1 MAESISASQQG
12 DELSSPQSQKHLLA
26 DSNRAALYKTS
37 KDVEKPS
44 GSDENNNVILLEKI
58 NTKGDAN
65 NNNDDD
71 EADNH
76 NHDDDDDGAIRLKPK
91 MTLLN
96 GCTVIVGSIIG
107 SGIFVAPKGV
117 LLNTGSVG
125 LSLVIWVLS
134 GVYSLIGAFC
144 FAELGCMI
152 PKSGA
157 DYAYI
162 MTSFGPFL
170 AFIRLWI
177 ECMIVRPTSQAI
189 VALTFA
195 LYALR
200 PVYPDCEPPILAVKF
215 LAVVCILILTF
226 VNCWS
231 VKWSTMV
238 QDLFTYGKLLAL
250 AIIILSGAYQ
260 LCQGHVQ
267 NFNFDNSI
275 WDVSRI
281 ALSFYSGLFAYN
293 GWNYLNF
300 VIEELIE
307 PAKNLPKAIMIS
319 CVLVTIVY
327 TLTIIAFHTTL
338 TVGEVLSAE
347 AVAVTFA
354 SRIFGGWSILV
365 PIFVAMSTFGGVNGI
380 LLTSSRLFYAGAEE
394 KQMPSL
400 LSMIQINHLTPTPA
414 VIAMCLLSLFYL
426 LVNDIYALINYVGFT
441 SWLAIGLAVACV
453 PYLRWKHPEWERP
466 IKVNLF
472 WPYIYILATVFITT
486 VPMVSDPNST
496 LMGCLMVAT
505 GIPVY
510 FLFIGWKKKPKC
522 VNRIVDSI
530 TNVLQKIMVVVPP
543 EKKLS

>member
-1 MAESISASQQG
+1 MAESIALTTPIGAQQQQQ
-12 DELSSPQSQKHLLA
+12 DDLSSPQSQKPLLGDRSGA
-26 DSNRAALYKTS
+26 YALGGDPKATSSTS
-37 KDVEKPS
+37 KIPI
-44 GSDENNNVILLEKI
+44 G
-58 NTKGDAN
+58 
-65 NNNDDD
+65 DDD
-71 EADNH
+71 E
-76 NHDDDDDGAIRLKPK
+76 DDGAIRLKPK

-117 LLNTGSVG
+117 LQNTGSVG
-125 LSLVIWVLS
+125 LSIVVWVLS
-134 GVYSLIGAFC
+134 GLYSLIGAFC

-162 MTSFGPFL
+162 MTSFGPFM
-170 AFIRLWI
+170 AFMRLWI

-200 PVYPDCEPPILAVKF
+200 PIYPDCEPPMVSVKF

-231 VKWSTMV
+231 VKWSTFV
-238 QDLFTYGKLLAL
+238 QDIFTYGKLLAL
-250 AIIILSGAYQ
+250 AIIILSGVYQ
-260 LCQGHVQ
+260 LTQGKTQ
-267 NFNFDNSI
+267 NFTFDGSV
-275 WDVSRI
+275 WDVSKI

-319 CVLVTIVY
+319 CVLVTVVY

-338 TVGEVLSAE
+338 TVAEVLSAE

-354 SRIFGGWSILV
+354 TRLYGGFAILV
-365 PIFVAMSTFGGVNGI
+365 PVFVAMSTFGGVNGI
-380 LLTSSRLFYAGAEE
+380 LFTSSRLFYAGAEE
-394 KQMPSL
+394 RQMPSI
-400 LSMIQINHLTPTPA
+400 LSMIQVNHLTPTPA
-414 VIAMCLLSLFYL
+414 VIAMCLLSLIYL
-426 LVNDIYALINYVGFT
+426 LSNDIYMLINYVGFA

-453 PYLRWKHPEWERP
+453 PYLRWKHPDWERP
-466 IKVNLF
+466 IKVNLA
-472 WPYIYILATVFITT
+472 WPVIYILATLFIIT
-486 VPMVSDPNST
+486 VPMIEDPFST
-496 LMGCLMVAT
+496 LMGCAIIAT
-505 GIPVY
+505 GAPVY
-510 FLFIGWKKKPKC
+510 LLFIGWKSKP
-522 VNRIVDSI
+522 RILSSVVDQI
-530 TNVLQKIMVVVPP
+530 TLVLQKIMVVVPP
-543 EKKLS
+543 ERKKK

>member
-1 MAESISASQQG
+1 MSETIAMTPAGQTAS
-12 DELSSPQSQKHLLA
+12 DLLSSPESQKPLLG
-26 DSNRAALYKTS
+26 DRASVYATTS
-37 KDVEKPS
+37 KTGQKPTS
-44 GSDENNNVILLEKI
+44 SAAK
-58 NTKGDAN
+58 
-65 NNNDDD
+65 DDGG
-71 EADNH
+71 
-76 NHDDDDDGAIRLKPK
+76 DDDDGAVRLKPK

-117 LLNTGSVG
+117 LINTGSVG
-125 LSLVIWVLS
+125 LSITIWVLS
-134 GVYSLIGAFC
+134 GLYSLVGAFC

-189 VALTFA
+189 VAMTFA

-200 PVYPDCEPPILAVKF
+200 PIYPDCEPPMESVKL

-231 VKWSTMV
+231 VKWSTFV
-238 QDLFTYGKLLAL
+238 QDIFTYGKLLAL
-250 AIIILSGAYQ
+250 ALIILSGTHQ
-260 LCQGHVQ
+260 LATGHTEHFSFKNMTDPTEVAGH
-267 NFNFDNSI
+267 DA
-275 WDVSRI
+275 I
-281 ALSFYSGLFAYN
+281 AIDWAKVILSFYSGLFAYN

-319 CVLVTIVY
+319 CILVTVVY
-327 TLTIIAFHTTL
+327 TMTIAAFHT
-338 TVGEVLSAE
+338 VLSVQDVLSSG

-354 SRIFGGWSILV
+354 ERLYGKWSLIV

-394 KQMPSL
+394 RQMPSL
-400 LSMIQINHLTPTPA
+400 LSMIQISHLTPTPA
-414 VIAMCLLSLFYL
+414 VIAMCLLSLLYL
-426 LVNDIYALINYVGFT
+426 MSNDIYLLINYVGFT
-441 SWLAIGLAVACV
+441 SWLAIGIAVACV

-466 IKVNLF
+466 IKVHLF
-472 WPYIYILATVFITT
+472 WPIIYIIATLVIITVPILSEPKSTIMGCVIIATGVPVYYVFIVWKTKPRFFS
-486 VPMVSDPNST
+486 VT
-496 LMGCLMVAT
+496 LD
-505 GIPVY
+505 
-510 FLFIGWKKKPKC
+510 K
-522 VNRIVDSI
+522 I
-530 TNVLQKIMVVVPP
+530 THALQKIMVVVPP
-543 EKKLS
+543 EKKNN

>member
-1 MAESISASQQG
+1 MAESIPLTSPSGAGPQS
-12 DELSSPQSQKHLLA
+12 DLSSPQSQKPLLPGDKA
-26 DSNRAALYKTS
+26 SVYAKTS
-37 KDVEKPS
+37 DAGQKPTTS
-44 GSDENNNVILLEKI
+44 VVGVGDE
-58 NTKGDAN
+58 
-65 NNNDDD
+65 
-71 EADNH
+71 
-76 NHDDDDDGAIRLKPK
+76 DDGAIRLKPK

-117 LLNTGSVG
+117 LLQTNSVG
-125 LSLVIWVLS
+125 LSIIIWVLS

-200 PVYPDCEPPILAVKF
+200 PIYPDCDPPIVSVKF

-231 VKWSTMV
+231 VRWSTFV
-238 QDLFTYGKLLAL
+238 QDVFTYGKLLAL
-250 AIIILSGAYQ
+250 AIIILTGVYQ
-260 LCQGHVQ
+260 LTQGKTEH
-267 NFNFDNSI
+267 FTFDGSV
-275 WDVSRI
+275 WDITKI

-319 CVLVTIVY
+319 CVLVTVVY
-327 TLTIIAFHTTL
+327 TCTIVAFHTTL
-338 TVGEVLSAE
+338 SVSEVLSAE

-354 SRIFGGWSILV
+354 NRIYGKFALLV
-365 PIFVAMSTFGGVNGI
+365 PVFVAMSTFGGVNGI

-394 KQMPSL
+394 KQMPSI
-400 LSMIQINHLTPTPA
+400 LSMIQVSHLTPTPA
-414 VIAMCLLSLFYL
+414 VIAMCLLSLIYL
-426 LVNDIYALINYVGFT
+426 LSNDIYLLINYVGFT

-453 PYLRWKHPEWERP
+453 PYLRWKHPDWERP
-466 IKVNLF
+466 IKVHLF
-472 WPYIYILATVFITT
+472 WPIIYILATIFITT
-486 VPMVSDPNST
+486 VPMISDPKST
-496 LMGCLMVAT
+496 LMGCVIILT
-505 GIPVY
+505 GVPVY
-510 FLFIGWKKKPKC
+510 FLFIGWKSKPRWL
-522 VNRIVDSI
+522 NNFVDKV
-530 TNVLQKIMVVVPP
+530 TLALQKIMVVVPP
-543 EKKLS
+543 EKKKN

>member
-1 MAESISASQQG
+1 MAESIALTSPIGQTTVSG
-12 DELSSPQSQKHLLA
+12 DSLSSPQSQKHLLA
-26 DSNRAALYKTS
+26 GDKASVYATTS
-37 KDVEKPS
+37 VTGQMPTS
-44 GSDENNNVILLEKI
+44 
-58 NTKGDAN
+58 TKNGGP
-65 NNNDDD
+65 
-71 EADNH
+71 
-76 NHDDDDDGAIRLKPK
+76 DDDDDGAIRLKPK

-117 LLNTGSVG
+117 LDNTGSVG
-125 LSLVIWVLS
+125 LSIVVWILS

-162 MTSFGPFL
+162 MTSFGPFM
-170 AFIRLWI
+170 AFMRLWI

-200 PVYPDCEPPILAVKF
+200 PIYPDCEPPVVSIKF

-231 VKWSTMV
+231 VKWSTFV
-238 QDLFTYGKLLAL
+238 QDIFTYGKLFAL
-250 AIIILSGAYQ
+250 AIIIVTGIYQ
-260 LCQGHVQ
+260 LSQGKTE
-267 NFNFDNSI
+267 NFNFDGSV

-319 CVLVTIVY
+319 CLLVTVVY
-327 TLTIIAFHTTL
+327 TLTIVAFHTTL
-338 TVGEVLSAE
+338 SVKEVLSAE

-354 SRIFGGWSILV
+354 NRLYGGFALLV
-365 PIFVAMSTFGGVNGI
+365 PVFVAMSTFGGVNGI
-380 LLTSSRLFYAGAEE
+380 LFTSSRLFYAGAEE
-394 KQMPSL
+394 RQMPSI
-400 LSMIQINHLTPTPA
+400 LSMIQVNHLTPTPA
-414 VIAMCLLSLFYL
+414 VIAMCLLSLIYL
-426 LVNDIYALINYVGFT
+426 LPNDIYLLINYVGFT
-441 SWLAIGLAVACV
+441 AWLAIGLAVACV
-453 PYLRWKHPEWERP
+453 PYLRYKHPEWERP
-466 IKVNLF
+466 IKVHLF
-472 WPYIYILATVFITT
+472 WPIIYIIATLFIIT
-486 VPMVSDPNST
+486 VPMISEPKST
-496 LMGCLMVAT
+496 LMGCLIIAT

-510 FLFIGWKKKPKC
+510 FLFIGWKSKPRC
-522 VNRIVDSI
+522 LNNIVDQI
-530 TNVLQKIMVVVPP
+530 TLVLQKIMVVVPP
-543 EKKLS
+543 EKKSN

>member
-1 MAESISASQQG
+1 MAESIRMTSTSG
-12 DELSSPQSQKHLLA
+12 GSGSPSGELASPQSQKHLLEEA
-26 DSNRAALYKTS
+26 KQTTGL
-37 KDVEKPS
+37 
-44 GSDENNNVILLEKI
+44 NVD
-58 NTKGDAN
+58 DAP
-65 NNNDDD
+65 
-71 EADNH
+71 E
-76 NHDDDDDGAIRLKPK
+76 DDGAIRLKPK

-117 LLNTGSVG
+117 LLHTGSVG
-125 LSLVIWVLS
+125 LSLVIWILS

-162 MTSFGPFL
+162 MTSFGPL
-170 AFIRLWI
+170 MAFIRLWV
-177 ECMIVRPTSQAI
+177 ECIIVRPTSQAI

-195 LYALR
+195 LYALK
-200 PVYPDCEPPILAVKF
+200 PIYPDCEPPMLAVKF

-231 VKWSTMV
+231 VKWSTFV
-238 QDLFTYGKLLAL
+238 QDIFTYGKLLAL
-250 AIIILSGAYQ
+250 LIIILAGGYQ
-260 LCQGHVQ
+260 LTQGKTEY
-267 NFNFDNSI
+267 FTFEGSI

-319 CVLVTIVY
+319 CVLVTVVY

-338 TVGEVLSAE
+338 SVVDVMQAE

-354 SRIFGGWSILV
+354 SRIFGQLALLV

-394 KQMPSL
+394 KQMPSI
-400 LSMIQINHLTPTPA
+400 LSMIQVNHLTPTPA
-414 VIAMCLLSLFYL
+414 VIAMCLLSLVYL
-426 LVNDIYALINYVGFT
+426 LSNDIYQLINYVGFA

-453 PYLRWKHPEWERP
+453 PYLRWKHPDWERP
-466 IKVNLF
+466 IKVHMF
-472 WPYIYILATVFITT
+472 WPIIYILATIFITV
-486 VPMVSDPNST
+486 VPMISDPFST
-496 LMGCLMVAT
+496 LMGCAIIAT

-510 FLFIGWKKKPKC
+510 YVFVAWQSKPRWFNNL
-522 VNRIVDSI
+522 VNSI
-530 TNVLQKIMVVVPP
+530 TLVLQKIMVVVPP
-543 EKKLS
+543 EKKTN

>member
-1 MAESISASQQG
+1 MAESIAMKPAGQSAANDQ
-12 DELSSPQSQKHLLA
+12 LSSPESQKPLLDERSSVYA
-26 DSNRAALYKTS
+26 TTS
-37 KDVEKPS
+37 AS
-44 GSDENNNVILLEKI
+44 GQRPISTSSSSIKKAPLSVD
-58 NTKGDAN
+58 G
-65 NNNDDD
+65 
-71 EADNH
+71 
-76 NHDDDDDGAIRLKPK
+76 DDDDGAIRLKPK

-117 LLNTGSVG
+117 LINTGSTG
-125 LSLVIWVLS
+125 LSIIIWVLS
-134 GVYSLIGAFC
+134 GLYSLVGAFC

-200 PVYPDCEPPILAVKF
+200 PIYPDCEPPTEAVKF

-231 VKWSTMV
+231 VRWSTFV
-238 QDLFTYGKLLAL
+238 QDIFTYGKLLAL
-250 AIIILSGAYQ
+250 ALIICSGSYQ
-260 LCQGHVQ
+260 LALGHTEHFSFKNMTAIDAASHSDQQEPPLDWAKV
-267 NFNFDNSI
+267 I
-275 WDVSRI
+275 
-281 ALSFYSGLFAYN
+281 LSFYSGLFAYN

-300 VIEELIE
+300 VIEELID

-319 CVLVTIVY
+319 CVLVTVVY
-327 TLTIIAFHTTL
+327 TMTIAAFHT
-338 TVGEVLSAE
+338 VLSVQDVLSSG

-354 SRIFGGWSILV
+354 ERLFGQWALVV

-394 KQMPSL
+394 RQMPSI
-400 LSMIQINHLTPTPA
+400 LSMIQVNHLTPTPA
-414 VIAMCLLSLFYL
+414 VIAMCLLSLVYL
-426 LVNDIYALINYVGFT
+426 LSDDIYLLINYVGFA
-441 SWLAIGLAVACV
+441 SWLAIGIAVACV

-466 IKVNLF
+466 IKVNLI
-472 WPYIYILATVFITT
+472 WPIIYIIATLIIIT
-486 VPMVSDPNST
+486 VPMISEPKST
-496 LMGCLMVAT
+496 LMGCAIIAT
-505 GIPVY
+505 GAPVY
-510 FLFIGWKKKPKC
+510 WLFIGWKSKPRFI
-522 VNRIVDSI
+522 NNTIDNI
-530 TNVLQKIMVVVPP
+530 TLVLQKIMVIVPP
-543 EKKLS
+543 EKKIN

>member
-1 MAESISASQQG
+1 MRSTADDLA
-12 DELSSPQSQKHLLA
+12 SPQSTKPLLSGQPA
-26 DSNRAALYKTS
+26 TDYATTSTS
-37 KDVEKPS
+37 KNSPVS
-44 GSDENNNVILLEKI
+44 RSNNNQ
-58 NTKGDAN
+58 
-65 NNNDDD
+65 
-71 EADNH
+71 DN
-76 NHDDDDDGAIRLKPK
+76 DDDDDGAIRLKPK

-117 LLNTGSVG
+117 LQSTGSVG
-125 LSLVIWVLS
+125 LSLIVWILS

-170 AFIRLWI
+170 AFMRLWI
-177 ECMIVRPTSQAI
+177 ECAIVRPTSQAI

-200 PVYPDCEPPILAVKF
+200 PIYPDCEPPAISIKF
-215 LAVVCILILTF
+215 LAVVCILVLTF

-231 VKWSTMV
+231 VKWSTFV
-238 QDLFTYGKLLAL
+238 QDIFTYGKLLAL
-250 AIIILSGAYQ
+250 AIIILTGLYQ
-260 LCQGHVQ
+260 LSLGKTE
-267 NFNFDNSI
+267 NFNFDGSV
-275 WDVSRI
+275 WDVSKI

-319 CVLVTIVY
+319 VILVTVVY
-327 TLTIIAFHTTL
+327 TLTIVAFHTTL
-338 TVGEVLSAE
+338 SVREVLSSE

-354 SRIFGGWSILV
+354 NRLYGGFAILV
-365 PIFVAMSTFGGVNGI
+365 PVFVAMSTFGGVNGI
-380 LLTSSRLFYAGAEE
+380 LFTSSRLFYAGAEE

-400 LSMIQINHLTPTPA
+400 LSMIQVKHLTPMPA
-414 VIAMCLLSLFYL
+414 VIAMCLLSLVYL
-426 LVNDIYALINYVGFT
+426 LSNDIYLLINYVGFA

-466 IKVNLF
+466 IKVNLI
-472 WPYIYILATVFITT
+472 WPIIYILATIFITI
-486 VPMVSDPNST
+486 VPIISDPVGT
-496 LMGCLMVAT
+496 LMGCIIIAT

-510 FLFIGWKKKPKC
+510 FLFIAWKTKPSWLNKS
-522 VNRIVDSI
+522 VD
-530 TNVLQKIMVVVPP
+530 TVTLALQKLMIVVPP
-543 EKKLS
+543 EKKAA

>member
-1 MAESISASQQG
+1 MSESIAMTTSVSGEAQ
-12 DELSSPQSQKHLLA
+12 SPESQKPLLG
-26 DSNRAALYKTS
+26 DRAALYATTS
-37 KDVEKPS
+37 STGQQPTSTTGGKRS
-44 GSDENNNVILLEKI
+44 S
-58 NTKGDAN
+58 
-65 NNNDDD
+65 
-71 EADNH
+71 ADN
-76 NHDDDDDGAIRLKPK
+76 DDDDGAVRLKPK

-117 LLNTGSVG
+117 LANTGSVG
-125 LSLVIWVLS
+125 LSIVVWILS
-134 GVYSLIGAFC
+134 GLYSLVGAFC

-200 PVYPDCEPPILAVKF
+200 PIYPDCDPPVEAVKF

-231 VKWSTMV
+231 VKWSTFV
-238 QDLFTYGKLLAL
+238 QDIFTYGKLLAL
-250 AIIILSGAYQ
+250 ALIIVSGAYQ
-260 LCQGHVQ
+260 LGTGHVQ
-267 NFNFDNSI
+267 NFTFTNMTTVDAATGMPAPGETPAFDWAKVI
-275 WDVSRI
+275 
-281 ALSFYSGLFAYN
+281 LSFYSGLFAYN

-319 CVLVTIVY
+319 CVLVTVVY
-327 TLTIIAFHTTL
+327 TMTIAAFHTTL
-338 TVGEVLSAE
+338 SVQDVLTSG

-354 SRIFGGWSILV
+354 ERLFGRWSLVV

-394 KQMPSL
+394 RQMPSL
-400 LSMIQINHLTPTPA
+400 LSMIQVNHLTPTPA
-414 VIAMCLLSLFYL
+414 VIAMCLLSLVYL
-426 LVNDIYALINYVGFT
+426 LSNDIYLLINYVGFA
-441 SWLAIGLAVACV
+441 SWLAIGIAVACV
-453 PYLRWKHPEWERP
+453 PYLRWKHPDWERP
-466 IKVNLF
+466 IKVHLI
-472 WPYIYILATVFITT
+472 WPIIYIIATLIIIT
-486 VPMVSDPNST
+486 VPILSEPKST
-496 LMGCLMVAT
+496 LMGCAIIAT
-505 GIPVY
+505 GVPVY
-510 FLFIGWKKKPKC
+510 WVFICWKSKP
-522 VNRIVDSI
+522 RILNNALDRV
-530 TNVLQKIMVVVPP
+530 TQVLQKIMVVVPP
-543 EKKLS
+543 EKKTN

>member
-1 MAESISASQQG
+1 MAESIALTQTG
-12 DELSSPQSQKHLLA
+12 EDLSSPQSQKHLLA
-26 DSNRAALYKTS
+26 DSSRAAVYATTTTGTEAVDL
-37 KDVEKPS
+37 
-44 GSDENNNVILLEKI
+44 NNNVTER
-58 NTKGDAN
+58 
-65 NNNDDD
+65 
-71 EADNH
+71 ESE
-76 NHDDDDDGAIRLKPK
+76 DDDDGAIRLKPK

-125 LSLVIWVLS
+125 LSLIIWVLS
-134 GVYSLIGAFC
+134 GIYSLIGAFC

-200 PVYPDCEPPILAVKF
+200 PIYPDCEPPMISVKF

-231 VKWSTMV
+231 VKWSTFV
-238 QDLFTYGKLLAL
+238 QDVFTYGKLLAL
-250 AIIILSGAYQ
+250 AIIILTGFYQ
-260 LCQGHVQ
+260 LTQGKTE
-267 NFNFDNSI
+267 NFSFDGSV
-275 WDVSRI
+275 WDVTRI

-338 TVGEVLSAE
+338 SVNEVLSAE

-354 SRIFGGWSILV
+354 SRLYGGWALLV

-394 KQMPSL
+394 KQMPSI
-400 LSMIQINHLTPTPA
+400 LSMIQVKHLTPTPA
-414 VIAMCLLSLFYL
+414 VIAMCFLSLIYLLS
-426 LVNDIYALINYVGFT
+426 NDIYQLINYVGFT

-453 PYLRWKHPEWERP
+453 PYLRWKHPDWERP
-466 IKVNLF
+466 IKVHLF
-472 WPYIYILATVFITT
+472 WPIIYILATVFITL
-486 VPMVSDPNST
+486 VPMISDPGST
-496 LMGCLMVAT
+496 LMGCLIIAT
-505 GIPVY
+505 GVPVY
-510 FLFIGWKKKPKC
+510 FLFIGWRKKPRA
-522 VNRIVDSI
+522 VNKFVDSV
-530 TNVLQKIMVVVPP
+530 TLALQKIMIVVPP
-543 EKKLS
+543 EKKST

>member
-1 MAESISASQQG
+1 MAETIAMSTKAPGGEAKSPDSQQALLGARGAVYATTSASGQQPT
-12 DELSSPQSQKHLLA
+12 SSVAGAPA
-26 DSNRAALYKTS
+26 
-37 KDVEKPS
+37 
-44 GSDENNNVILLEKI
+44 
-58 NTKGDAN
+58 
-65 NNNDDD
+65 
-71 EADNH
+71 
-76 NHDDDDDGAIRLKPK
+76 DDGAIRLKPK

-117 LLNTGSVG
+117 LANTGSVG
-125 LSLVIWVLS
+125 LSIVVWVLC
-134 GVYSLIGAFC
+134 GLYSLVGAFC

-189 VALTFA
+189 VAMTFA

-200 PVYPDCEPPILAVKF
+200 PLYPDCDPPMESVKF

-226 VNCWS
+226 INCWS
-231 VKWSTMV
+231 VKWSTFV
-238 QDLFTYGKLLAL
+238 QDIFTYGKLLAL
-250 AIIILSGAYQ
+250 ALIIAAGSHQLVTGHTKYFTFDTAMLDPDTGAPVP
-260 LCQGHVQ
+260 LDWAKV
-267 NFNFDNSI
+267 I
-275 WDVSRI
+275 
-281 ALSFYSGLFAYN
+281 LSFYSGLFAYN

-307 PAKNLPKAIMIS
+307 PAKNLPKAIIIS
-319 CVLVTIVY
+319 CVLVTVVY
-327 TLTIIAFHTTL
+327 TMTIAAFHTTL
-338 TVGEVLSAE
+338 SVPDVLSSG

-354 SRIFGGWSILV
+354 ERLFGHWSLVV

-394 KQMPSL
+394 RQMPSL
-400 LSMIQINHLTPTPA
+400 LSMIQVNHLTPTPA
-414 VIAMCLLSLFYL
+414 VIAMCLLSLIYL
-426 LVNDIYALINYVGFT
+426 LSNDIYLLINYVGFT
-441 SWLAIGLAVACV
+441 SWLAIGIAVACV

-466 IKVNLF
+466 IKVHLF
-472 WPYIYILATVFITT
+472 WPVLYIAATLVIIT
-486 VPMVSDPNST
+486 VPILSEPKST
-496 LMGCLMVAT
+496 LMGCAIIAT
-505 GIPVY
+505 GVPVY
-510 FLFIGWKKKPKC
+510 WLFICWQPKP
-522 VNRIVDSI
+522 RFVDQTLHRVTS
-530 TNVLQKIMVVVPP
+530 VLQKIMVVVPP